1 MPAGYYQLPPTP
13 STKNTI
19 NSVTLGTFTGYPL
32 RDFLMYRNLGTN
44 TGGFYPQISTAIN
57 GSPRVGEPVLTT
69 SINNNTNVTPFGLPL
84 EVEGILHMQISVL
97 PNQFKNMASTA
108 NDLIDIQYVLPT
120 QNPWPN
126 SSFPNG
132 TQQYP
137 ASSSQDIF
145 KYGIMGKTQEAN
157 YRKITFK
164 NLYLDSDSQ
173 IDMGD
178 FIVATSPV
186 TQQIKGYL
194 DEYGGLNLGDS
205 SGIQNYNLIGSVLNG
220 QGLGL
225 AKGGVIP
232 NFDVRSSIAGRVL
245 GATGEINDTKLGM
258 IAGQQLVL
266 ALANNAAFN
275 LQQSLLGSLNVQD
288 NVLSLIKG
296 GGLTGFRP
304 NYQITVAS
312 STLGKVADYT
322 SRILG
327 FTLPK
332 SYLDDSGSIFLSE
345 SDSDN
350 INRANAMILHTG
362 SGQVTA
368 LIANMNANLIGTTQF
383 DNPTNTRFRS
393 GYAPGF
399 KDNKGDKAI
408 NPNIYAF
415 GDSDGIIYNFITTG
429 QGAIPEIN
437 FNRSSMIESYGFI
450 DNSASGLMGD
460 SYTES
465 NIKNPTFS
473 WGSKNGGT
481 VNAIGDYKFVPHD
494 KKTLLGKTQQLFD
507 SLGMKSIISSKGQM
521 NVLPSQTQTAVV
533 GFGISKGNAV
543 MSKGNFDLDSGR
555 YVGTSATT
563 ADETYCRSWTTFA
576 RYEKV
581 SNLVRNKGLSLDVP
595 YRNQIHGSVLDD
607 NGFAKIAPYSTDSP
621 DDPKKFMF
629 SIENLAWSD
638 NVNNLLPCEIGPG
651 DLISGKQGRIMWFPP
666 YNIQFTE
673 SNNVNWESNN
683 FIGRGE
689 PVYTYNN
696 TERSGTL
703 SFQVIV
709 DHPSY
714 VNSFR
719 GSQGPDD
726 HYVASFFAGCIDPS
740 SKFADKLTVSEISSI
755 ESANI
760 TVTPAK
766 VVTPQ
771 IPPVD
776 ISVYFPNDV
785 AMLEGGAAIYE
796 NGLQNPSLTPIDYS
810 TYVSGFSVGLYP
822 GIFTSGGKSFWFDN
836 ENRGFNGVN
845 SPILVDGIKYNGYF
859 DPALIPAINTY
870 IKEKCPACRVEVAGY
885 ASAQGKGVV
894 NSKLAIA
901 RATYVID
908 KLKTQLFSNLTDEE
922 KNKRFKVM
930 PSKELTGTG
939 CKTGAGTSVDTNEC
953 KLDRKAVIHFVFDE
967 KLLPEALVTAEP
979 VLKGPLRNV
988 NTKITNRFYTECN
1001 YFDKLKEEDYF
1012 VFDKFREKIK
1022 YFHPAFHS
1030 TTPEGLNSRLTF
1042 LLQCTRQGPTLEEQG
1057 ANNLAFGRAPVCILR
1072 IGDFYNTKIVMDN
1085 VSLDFEPL
1093 VWDLNPE
1100 GVGVQ
1105 PMIANVNISFKF
1117 IGGSTLM
1124 GPINKLQNALSFN
1137 YFANTQVYDTR
1148 ADYIAKVSD
1157 VSVNLAGKPTGLK
1170 NTVSLDGKYTLVN
1183 GQPNAN
1189 KTVEVVITKED
1200 IIALTP
1206 LEDQM
1211 ASALLAENQIQEI
1224 PEVVSAMTITGLKYN
1239 PSTSWKDSDYW
1250 HLDLRFTIENGTGN
1264 WAADAEFLSTQFYS
1278 LAIYDV
1284 NWSDYYEFMIDD
1296 KVKMEQ
1302 FINPANISNFF
1313 DVPIKKKNSPTS
1325 AGPTGT
1331 TGLTDKLGKE
1341 TFILAL
1347 KNPNHLPSVN
1357 IETLMFKLK

>member
-1 MPAGYYQLPPTP
+1 MPFGYNTAPPSP

-19 NSVTLGTFTGYPL
+19 NSVTMGTFTGYQL
-32 RDFLMYRNLGTN
+32 RDFLMYRNIGYN
-44 TGGFYPQISTAIN
+44 TGGFYPQLSTNIN
-57 GSPRVGEPVLTT
+57 GSPKVGEPVLDTT
-69 SINNNTNVTPFGLPL
+69 NPNGNNNIIPLGLPL
-84 EVEGILHMQISVL
+84 ETWGLYHLQNVILT
-97 PNQFKNMASTA
+97 NQFKNTASNA
-108 NDLIDIQYVLPT
+108 NDLVDIQYLLPT
-120 QNPWPN
+120 QSPFPN
-126 SSFPNG
+126 SEFPNG
-132 TQQYP
+132 TIPYP
-137 ASSSQDIF
+137 TSSNQDTF

-157 YRKITFK
+157 YRNVTLK
-164 NLYLDSDSQ
+164 NLYLDSNSQ
-173 IDMGD
+173 IDMAD
-178 FIVATSPV
+178 FITASSPI
-186 TQQIKGYL
+186 THQIKGYL

-205 SGIQNYNLIGSVLNG
+205 NGIQNYNLIGSVLNG

-232 NFDVRSSIAGRVL
+232 NFDIRSSIAGRVL
-245 GATGEINDTKLGM
+245 GATGEINDTRLGM

-266 ALANNAAFN
+266 ALGNNAAFN
-275 LQQSLLGSLNVQD
+275 VEQSLLGALNVQD
-288 NVLSLIKG
+288 NILSLIKG
-296 GGLTGFRP
+296 GELAGFRP

-312 STLGKVADYT
+312 STLGKVSDYT

-332 SYLDDSGSIFLSE
+332 SYLEDAGSIFLSE

-350 INRANAMILHTG
+350 ISRANAMILHTG

-383 DNPTNTRFRS
+383 DNPENTRFRS

-399 KDNKGDKAI
+399 KDNKGEKAI
-408 NPNIYAF
+408 NPNVYAF
-415 GDSDGIIYNFITTG
+415 GNADGIIYNFITTG
-429 QGAIPEIN
+429 QAAIPEIN
-437 FNRSSMIESYGFI
+437 FNRSNMIDTYGFT
-450 DNSASGLMGD
+450 DNSTSGLKGD
-460 SYTES
+460 SYGES

-473 WGSKNGGT
+473 WGSTNGGM
-481 VNAIGDYKFVPHD
+481 VNTIGDYQFVPHD

-507 SLGMKSIISSKGQM
+507 SLGMKSIVSSKGQM

-533 GFGISKGNAV
+533 GYGISKGNAV
-543 MSKGNFDLDSGR
+543 MGSSNFDLDSGR
-555 YVGTSATT
+555 YTGSSAKT

-607 NGFAKIAPYSTDSP
+607 NGFVKIAPYSTDSP

-629 SIENLAWSD
+629 SIENLAWGD
-638 NVNNLLPCEIGPG
+638 NINNLLPCEVGPG
-651 DLISGKQGRIMWFPP
+651 DLITGRQGRIMWFPP

-673 SNNVNWESNN
+673 SSNVNWESNN

-719 GSQGPDD
+719 GSNGPDD
-726 HYVASFFAGCIDPS
+726 HYIASFFAGCIDPS
-740 SKFADKLTVSEISSI
+740 SKFADKLTVSEMSSI

-760 TVTPAK
+760 TVTPEK
-766 VVTPQ
+766 VITPQ
-771 IPPVD
+771 IPPLD
-776 ISVYFPNDV
+776 ITVYFPNDV

-796 NGLQNPSLTPIDYS
+796 NGLQNPSVTPIDYS
-810 TYVSGFSVGLYP
+810 TYVSGYSVGLYP
-822 GIFTSGGKSFWFDN
+822 GVFTSGGKSFWLDN
-836 ENRGFNGVN
+836 ENRGFNGIN
-845 SPILVDGIKYNGYF
+845 SPISLDGMTYNGYF
-859 DPALIPAINTY
+859 DQLLFPAINKYLT
-870 IKEKCPACRVEVAGY
+870 EKCPACRVEVAGY
-885 ASAQGKGVV
+885 ASAQGKGAV

-901 RATYVID
+901 RATYVIN
-908 KLKTQLFSNLTDEE
+908 KLKSQLFLNLPDSE
-922 KNKRFKVM
+922 KVKRFKVM

-939 CKTGAGTSVDTNEC
+939 CKTGANSSVDTNEC
-953 KLDRKAVIHFVFDE
+953 KKDRKAVIHFVFDE
-967 KLLPEALVTAEP
+967 TLLPKSDVTAEP
-979 VLKGPLRNV
+979 VLKGPLKRV

-1072 IGDFYNTKIVMDN
+1072 IGDFYNTKIVIDN

-1105 PMIANVNISFKF
+1105 PMIANVNMSFKF

-1157 VSVNLAGKPTGLK
+1157 VSTSLVGKDKGLK
-1170 NTVSLDGKYTLVN
+1170 NTVSLDGKYTIVN
-1183 GQPNAN
+1183 GEPNAN
-1189 KTVEVVITKED
+1189 KIIEKVVTKED
-1200 IIALTP
+1200 IIELTP

-1211 ASALLAENQIQEI
+1211 AAALLAENQVTEI
-1224 PEVVSAMTITGLKYN
+1224 PVVVSALTITGLSYD
-1239 PSTSWKDSDYW
+1239 PAASWKDSDYW
-1250 HLDLRFTIENGTGN
+1250 HLALRFTIENGTGN
-1264 WAADAEFLSTQFYS
+1264 WASDALFLSEQYYS
-1278 LAIYDV
+1278 LAIYDT
-1284 NWSDYYEFMIDD
+1284 NWVDYYEFMIDD
-1296 KVKMEQ
+1296 KVKMQQ
-1302 FINPANISNFF
+1302 FINPANISNYF
-1313 DVPIKKKNSPTS
+1313 DVPIKKKNGPGLTS
-1325 AGPTGT
+1325 L

-1347 KNPNHLPSVN
+1347 KNPNNLPSVN
-1357 IETLMFKLK
+1357 IQTLMFKLK